1 MQTAVMLN
9 FVVTTVGADW
19 RLATPLIF
27 AATGEA
33 ICERAGVLNIGIEG
47 MMVIGAFFG
56 FAATYATGDL
66 ALGFG
71 SGMASG
77 LLAAVVFA
85 VFAVTI
91 KANQIVVGVAI
102 NLLGLGLTSFL
113 FRTYFVST
121 GRGVDIARSL
131 DIPFLSDIPYFG
143 AALFRQNF
151 LGYVTVPIVIAAW
164 VFLFR
169 TSYGLT
175 IRAVGEYPQAVD
187 VAGRSVA
194 LYRYCAVLIGGVLA
208 GLGGAFLTLAHAN
221 QFVENITSG
230 RGFIALAIV
239 VFARWSPIRV
249 FFVSLLFGL
258 FYALQLQL
266 QADPSVRIPY
276 QALQALPYL
285 TTIVALMLARN
296 RSDAPSMLGI
306 PYWKA

>member
-1 MQTAVMLN
+1 MQTAGMLN
-9 FVVTTVGADW
+9 FLATMVGGDW

-33 ICERAGVLNIGIEG
+33 ICERSGVLNIGIEG
-47 MMVIGAFFG
+47 IMLIGAFFG
-56 FAATYATGDL
+56 FATTYATGDL

-77 LLAAVVFA
+77 LLAAAVFA

-91 KANQIVVGVAI
+91 RANQIVVGVAI

-121 GRGVDIARSL
+121 GTGVDTARSL
-131 DIPFLSDIPYFG
+131 DIPFLSGIPYLG
-143 AALFRQNF
+143 TALFQQNI
-151 LGYVTVPIVIAAW
+151 LVYSTVPIVIAAW

-175 IRAVGEYPQAVD
+175 VRAVGEYPKAVD
-187 VAGRSVA
+187 VAGKSVA
-194 LYRYCAVLIGGVLA
+194 LYRYSAVLIGGVLA

-230 RGFIALAIV
+230 RGFIALSIV
-239 VFARWSPIRV
+239 VFARWSPMRV
-249 FFVSLLFGL
+249 FFVSLLFGM

-266 QADPSVRIPY
+266 QADPNVRIPY

>member
-1 MQTAVMLN
+1 MQTAGMLN
-9 FVVTTVGADW
+9 FLATMVGADW

-47 MMVIGAFFG
+47 MMLIGAFFG

-131 DIPFLSDIPYFG
+131 DIPFLSDIPYLG
-143 AALFRQNF
+143 AALFRQNI
-151 LGYVTVPIVIAAW
+151 LVYATVPIVIAAW

>member
-1 MQTAVMLN
+1 MQTAGALS
-9 FVVTTVGADW
+9 FLGTTIGADW

-47 MMVIGAFFG
+47 IMLIGAFFG

-66 ALGFG
+66 ALGFA

-77 LLAAVVFA
+77 LIAAVVFA

-91 KANQIVVGVAI
+91 RADQIVVGVAI
-102 NLLGLGLTSFL
+102 NLLGMGLTSFL

-121 GRGVDIARSL
+121 GRGVDIAWPL
-131 DIPFLSDIPYFG
+131 DIPFLSRIPYLG
-143 AALFRQNF
+143 AALFQQNI
-151 LGYVTVPIVIAAW
+151 LVYLTVPIVIAAW

-175 IRAVGEYPQAVD
+175 LRAVGEYPKAVD
-187 VAGRSVA
+187 VAGKSVA
-194 LYRYCAVLIGGVLA
+194 LYRYSAVLIGGVLA
-208 GLGGAFLTLAHAN
+208 GLGGAFMTLAHAN

-266 QADPSVRIPY
+266 QAGPNVRIPY

-285 TTIVALMLARN
+285 TTIIALMLARS
-296 RSDAPSMLGI
+296 RSDAPSMLGV
-306 PYWKA
+306 PYWKT

>member
-1 MQTAVMLN
+1 MQAAGALN
-9 FVVTTVGADW
+9 FLATTVAADW

-47 MMVIGAFFG
+47 IMLIGAFFG

-66 ALGFG
+66 ALGFV

-77 LLAAVVFA
+77 LLAAFVFA

-91 KANQIVVGVAI
+91 RADQIVVGVAI
-102 NLLGLGLTSFL
+102 NLLGMGLTSFL

-121 GRGVDIARSL
+121 GRGVDIAPSL
-131 DIPFLSDIPYFG
+131 DIPLLSGIPYLG
-143 AALFRQNF
+143 AALFQQNI
-151 LGYVTVPIVIAAW
+151 LVYSTVPIVIAAW
-164 VFLFR
+164 IFLFR

-175 IRAVGEYPQAVD
+175 LRAVGEYPKAVD
-187 VAGRSVA
+187 VAGKSVA
-194 LYRYCAVLIGGVLA
+194 LYRYAAVLIGGVLA
-208 GLGGAFLTLAHAN
+208 SLGGAYMTLAHAN
-221 QFVENITSG
+221 QFVDNITSG

-266 QADPSVRIPY
+266 QADPNVRIPY

-285 TTIVALMLARN
+285 TTIVALMLARS
-296 RSDAPSMLGI
+296 RSDAPSMLGV

>member
-1 MQTAVMLN
+1 MQTAGALS
-9 FVVTTVGADW
+9 FLATTIGAAW
-19 RLATPLIF
+19 RLATQLIF

-47 MMVIGAFFG
+47 IMLIGAFFG

-66 ALGFG
+66 ALGFA

-77 LLAAVVFA
+77 LIAAVVFA

-91 KANQIVVGVAI
+91 RADQIVVGVAI
-102 NLLGLGLTSFL
+102 NLLGMGLTSFL

-121 GRGVDIARSL
+121 GRGVDIARPL
-131 DIPFLSDIPYFG
+131 DIPFLSRIPYLG
-143 AALFRQNF
+143 AALFQQNI
-151 LGYVTVPIVIAAW
+151 LVYLTVPIVIAAW

-175 IRAVGEYPQAVD
+175 LRAVGEYPKAVD
-187 VAGRSVA
+187 VAGKSVA
-194 LYRYCAVLIGGVLA
+194 LYRYSAVLIGGVLA
-208 GLGGAFLTLAHAN
+208 GLGGAFMTLAHAN

-266 QADPSVRIPY
+266 QAGPNVRIPY

-285 TTIVALMLARN
+285 TTIVALMLARS
-296 RSDAPSMLGI
+296 RSDAPSMLGL
-306 PYWKA
+306 PYWTG

>member
-1 MQTAVMLN
+1 MLTADTLN
-9 FVVTTVGADW
+9 FISTTVGADW

-33 ICERAGVLNIGIEG
+33 VCERAGVLNIGVEG
-47 MMVIGAFFG
+47 VMLVGAYFG
-56 FAATYATGDL
+56 FATTYATGDL
-66 ALGFG
+66 ALGFAV
-71 SGMASG
+71 GMASG
-77 LLAAVVFA
+77 FLITLVFA

-91 KANQIVVGVAI
+91 KANQIVAGVAI

-121 GRGVDIARSL
+121 GRGVNIARPV
-131 DIPFLSDIPYFG
+131 DIPFLSDIPYLG
-143 AALFRQNF
+143 AALFQQN
-151 LGYVTVPIVIAAW
+151 LAVYATVPIVIAAW
-164 VFLFR
+164 IVLFR

-175 IRAVGEYPQAVD
+175 IRAVGEHPKAVD
-187 VAGRSVA
+187 FAGKSVA
-194 LYRYCAVLIGGVLA
+194 LYRYSAVLIGGALA

-230 RGFIALAIV
+230 RGFIALSIV
-239 VFARWSPIRV
+239 VFARWSPTRV

-266 QADPSVRIPY
+266 QADPNVRIPY

-285 TTIVALMLARN
+285 TTIVALMLVRN
-296 RSDAPSMLGI
+296 RWDAPSMLGI
-306 PYWKA
+306 PYWKG

>member
-1 MQTAVMLN
+1 MQTADMLN
-9 FVVTTVGADW
+9 FLATLVGADW

-47 MMVIGAFFG
+47 MMLIGAFFG

-131 DIPFLSDIPYFG
+131 DIPFLSDIPYLG
-143 AALFRQNF
+143 AAVFRQNF
-151 LGYVTVPIVIAAW
+151 LVYATVPIVIAAW

-187 VAGRSVA
+187 FAGRSVA

>member
-1 MQTAVMLN
+1 MQTAGMLN
-9 FVVTTVGADW
+9 FLATLVGADW

-33 ICERAGVLNIGIEG
+33 ICERSGVLNIGIEG
-47 MMVIGAFFG
+47 IMLIGAFFG
-56 FAATYATGDL
+56 FATTYATGDL

-77 LLAAVVFA
+77 LLAAAVFA

-91 KANQIVVGVAI
+91 RANQIVVGVAI

-121 GRGVDIARSL
+121 GTGADTARSL
-131 DIPFLSDIPYFG
+131 DIPFLSGIPYLG
-143 AALFRQNF
+143 TALFQQNI
-151 LGYVTVPIVIAAW
+151 LVYSTVPIVIAAW

-175 IRAVGEYPQAVD
+175 VRAVGEYPKAVD
-187 VAGRSVA
+187 VAGKSVA
-194 LYRYCAVLIGGVLA
+194 LYRYSAVLIGGVLA

-230 RGFIALAIV
+230 RGFIALSIV
-239 VFARWSPIRV
+239 VFARWSPMRV
-249 FFVSLLFGL
+249 FFVSLLFGM

-266 QADPSVRIPY
+266 QADPNVRIPY

-285 TTIVALMLARN
+285 TTIVALMLAHN

>member
-1 MQTAVMLN
+1 MQTAGMLN
-9 FVVTTVGADW
+9 FLATMVGADW

-47 MMVIGAFFG
+47 MMLIGAFFG

-131 DIPFLSDIPYFG
+131 DIPFLSEIPYFG

-151 LGYVTVPIVIAAW
+151 LVYATVPIVIAAW

-221 QFVENITSG
+221 QFVENMTSG

>member
-1 MQTAVMLN
+1 MQTAGMLN
-9 FVVTTVGADW
+9 FLATMIGADW

-47 MMVIGAFFG
+47 MMLIGAFFG

-151 LGYVTVPIVIAAW
+151 LVYATVPIVIAAW

-221 QFVENITSG
+221 QFVENMTSG

>member
-1 MQTAVMLN
+1 MQTADMLN
-9 FVVTTVGADW
+9 FLATMVGADW

-33 ICERAGVLNIGIEG
+33 ICERAGILNIGIEG
-47 MMVIGAFFG
+47 MMLIGAFFG

-131 DIPFLSDIPYFG
+131 DIPFLSDIPYLG
-143 AALFRQNF
+143 AAVFRQNF
-151 LGYVTVPIVIAAW
+151 LVYATVPIVIAAW

-187 VAGRSVA
+187 FAGRSVA

>member
-1 MQTAVMLN
+1 MQTAGMLN
-9 FVVTTVGADW
+9 FLATMIGADW

-47 MMVIGAFFG
+47 MMLIGAFFG

-113 FRTYFVST
+113 FRAYFVST

-151 LGYVTVPIVIAAW
+151 LVYATVPIVIAAW

-187 VAGRSVA
+187 VAGSSVA

-221 QFVENITSG
+221 QFVENMTSG

>member
-33 ICERAGVLNIGIEG
+33 ICERAGVLNIGVEG
-47 MMVIGAFFG
+47 IMLIGAFFG

-77 LLAAVVFA
+77 SLAAVVFA

-131 DIPFLSDIPYFG
+131 DIPFLSDIPYLG

-151 LGYVTVPIVIAAW
+151 LVYATVPIVIAAW

-285 TTIVALMLARN
+285 ITIVALMLARN

>member
-1 MQTAVMLN
+1 MQTAGMLN
-9 FVVTTVGADW
+9 VVATTVGADW

-47 MMVIGAFFG
+47 MMLIGAFFG

-131 DIPFLSDIPYFG
+131 DIPFLSDIPYLG

-151 LGYVTVPIVIAAW
+151 LVYATVPIVIAAW

-266 QADPSVRIPY
+266 QADPNVRIPY

-285 TTIVALMLARN
+285 TTIVALMLARS
-296 RSDAPSMLGI
+296 RSNAPSMLGV

>member
-1 MQTAVMLN
+1 MLN
-9 FVVTTVGADW
+9 VVATTVGADW

-47 MMVIGAFFG
+47 MMLIGAFFG

-121 GRGVDIARSL
+121 GKGVDIARSL
-131 DIPFLSDIPYFG
+131 DIPFLSDIPYLG

-151 LGYVTVPIVIAAW
+151 LVYATVPIVIAAW

>member
-47 MMVIGAFFG
+47 MMLIGAFFG

-131 DIPFLSDIPYFG
+131 DIPFLSDIPYLG

-151 LGYVTVPIVIAAW
+151 LVYATVPIVIAAW

>member
-47 MMVIGAFFG
+47 MMLIGAFFG

-131 DIPFLSDIPYFG
+131 DIPFLSDIPYLG

-151 LGYVTVPIVIAAW
+151 LVYATVPIVIAAW

-285 TTIVALMLARN
+285 TTIVALMQARN

>member
-1 MQTAVMLN
+1 MQTAGMLN
-9 FVVTTVGADW
+9 ILATTLGADW

-47 MMVIGAFFG
+47 IMLIGAFFG
-56 FAATYATGDL
+56 FATTYATGDL

-71 SGMASG
+71 AGMASG
-77 LLAAVVFA
+77 FLAAVVFA

-91 KANQIVVGVAI
+91 RADQIVVGVAI
-102 NLLGLGLTSFL
+102 NLLGMGLTAFL

-121 GRGVDIARSL
+121 GRGVDIVPSL
-131 DIPFLSDIPYFG
+131 DIPFLSSIPYLG
-143 AALFRQNF
+143 AAVFQQNT
-151 LGYVTVPIVIAAW
+151 LVYATVPVVIVAW
-164 VFLFR
+164 LFLFR

-175 IRAVGEYPQAVD
+175 VRAVGDYPTAVD
-187 VAGRSVA
+187 VAGKSVA
-194 LYRYCAVLIGGVLA
+194 LYRYSAVLIGGVLA
-208 GLGGAFLTLAHAN
+208 GLGGAYLTLAHAN

-266 QADPSVRIPY
+266 QADPNVHVPY

-306 PYWKA
+306 PYWKG

>member
-47 MMVIGAFFG
+47 MMLIGAFFG

-113 FRTYFVST
+113 FPTYFVST

-131 DIPFLSDIPYFG
+131 DIPFLSDIPYLG

-151 LGYVTVPIVIAAW
+151 LVYATVPIVIAAW